1 MKLFSLLPFIR
12 FSSAAHGE
20 PRTEEEEEVGP
31 ALLSS
36 VIKTM
41 NMILENVERSE
52 LPSSSCLTELDA
64 ARDIF
69 KFLWSEMDN
78 L

>member
-1 MKLFSLLPFIR
+1 MYYTDMKPFSLLPFIR

-20 PRTEEEEEVGP
+20 PRTEEEEEEEVGP

-41 NMILENVERSE
+41 NMILENV
-52 LPSSSCLTELDA
+52 
-64 ARDIF
+64 
-69 KFLWSEMDN
+69 
-78 L
+78 

>member
-1 MKLFSLLPFIR
+1 MYYTDMKLFSLLPFIR

-41 NMILENVERSE
+41 NMILENV
-52 LPSSSCLTELDA
+52 
-64 ARDIF
+64 
-69 KFLWSEMDN
+69 
-78 L
+78 